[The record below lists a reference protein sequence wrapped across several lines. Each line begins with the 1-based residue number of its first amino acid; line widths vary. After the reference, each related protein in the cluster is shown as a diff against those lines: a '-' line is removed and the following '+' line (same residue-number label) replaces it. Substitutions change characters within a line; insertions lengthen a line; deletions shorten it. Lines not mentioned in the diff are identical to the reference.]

1 MNGPLKRESLLSGM
15 LLSFLLLTGCAA
27 TSSSQSG
34 ERKSTYNTIY
44 AEEII
49 QSNAQSFADLL
60 VGRIAGVYTENG
72 ELRIRGNSSIQGNNE
87 PLYVLDNIPLTTP
100 PNLVISNIES
110 IQVLKGND
118 AARYGIRGMNGAIV
132 ITTKSQ

>member
-1 MNGPLKRESLLSGM
+1 MKKECLLSSV

-27 TSSSQSG
+27 TSTSQSG
-34 ERKSTYNTIY
+34 DRKSTYNTIY
-44 AEEII
+44 AEEIT
-49 QSNAQSFADLL
+49 QSNAHSITELL
-60 VGRIAGVYTENG
+60 VGRIAGVYSENG

-100 PNLVISNIES
+100 PSLVIHNIES

-132 ITTKSQ
+132 ITTRSQ

>member
-1 MNGPLKRESLLSGM
+1 M
-15 LLSFLLLTGCAA
+15 
-27 TSSSQSG
+27 
-34 ERKSTYNTIY
+34 
-44 AEEII
+44 
-49 QSNAQSFADLL
+49 
-60 VGRIAGVYTENG
+60 GRIAGVYSENG

-100 PNLVISNIES
+100 PSLVIHNIES

-132 ITTKSQ
+132 ITTRSQ